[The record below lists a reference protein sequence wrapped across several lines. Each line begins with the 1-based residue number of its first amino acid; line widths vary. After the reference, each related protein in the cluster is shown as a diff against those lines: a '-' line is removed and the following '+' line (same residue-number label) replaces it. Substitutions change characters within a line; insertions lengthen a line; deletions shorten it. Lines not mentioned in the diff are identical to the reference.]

1 LPLPDLLEAL
11 RRSNE
16 EESTRLVSEAR
27 EESESILA
35 LARAR
40 ATERLGKILDAERS
54 RLRQASE
61 RRRVAARRA
70 AAARLLLART
80 TLLERVFAAAGAAAP
95 RVLGWPGYAASLAT
109 DVRRICELLGG
120 DPGILR
126 CAPADAERV
135 RGWAS
140 GSAIAVVPAPEIP
153 AGLHCTA
160 DEGRLTVD
168 LTVPARLAQ
177 ERAVLAIAL
186 GPELEALG

>member
-16 EESTRLVSEAR
+16 EESTRLLSEAR

-35 LARAR
+35 LARAH
-40 ATERLGKILDAERS
+40 ATERLGKILDAEQA
-54 RLRQASE
+54 RLRQASQ

-80 TLLERVFAAAGAAAP
+80 TLLERVFAAAVAAAP
-95 RVLGWPGYAASLAT
+95 RVLGWPAYVASLEA

-120 DPGILR
+120 DPGTLR
-126 CAPADAERV
+126 CAPEDAERIQ
-135 RGWAS
+135 GWTA
-140 GSAIAVVPAPEIP
+140 GSALAIVPAPEIP

-168 LTVPARLAQ
+168 LTVPSRLAQ
-177 ERAVLAIAL
+177 ERSALAIAL

>member
-95 RVLGWPGYAASLAT
+95 RVLVWPAYAASLEA
-109 DVRRICELLGG
+109 DVRRIRELLGG
-120 DPGILR
+120 DPGTLR
-126 CAPADAERV
+126 CAPTDAERV
-135 RGWAS
+135 RGWTS
-140 GSAIAVVPAPEIP
+140 GSAVSVVPAPEIA

-168 LTVPARLAQ
+168 LTVPSRLAQ